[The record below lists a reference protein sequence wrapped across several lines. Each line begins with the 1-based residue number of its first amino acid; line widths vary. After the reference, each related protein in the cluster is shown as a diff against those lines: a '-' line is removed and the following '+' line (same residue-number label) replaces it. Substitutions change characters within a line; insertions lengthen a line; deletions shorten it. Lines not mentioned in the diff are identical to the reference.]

1 MAAFI
6 PTRPGALPI
15 APIAPHLQGSQVLR
29 MVQEEGGIRP
39 PASAPQ
45 WPPPL
50 TTKFGAHDFMA
61 KCARAGGR
69 EVEWPP
75 RGADPS
81 IYLSNPSLK
90 ANPQAHSSAPNLAI
104 TSESELPKPP
114 TRLPSGIDPST
125 GVPPV
130 PPPPTMA
137 SQSSSMTTS
146 SSQPLQP
153 GEEPNQTT
161 VYPSNFKLRNEMP
174 IHQEGARVVTS
185 QPAFKMTKPMKM
197 RGDSKWPPAS
207 AAQDEPEQQVREFI
221 KPKKQCKD
229 YSSFFAQHQLPPSY
243 TGYRAPPGTQHVGA
257 DEEAVD
263 M

>member
-90 ANPQAHSSAPNLAI
+90 ANP
-104 TSESELPKPP
+104 
-114 TRLPSGIDPST
+114 
-125 GVPPV
+125 
-130 PPPPTMA
+130 
-137 SQSSSMTTS
+137 
-146 SSQPLQP
+146 QPLQP